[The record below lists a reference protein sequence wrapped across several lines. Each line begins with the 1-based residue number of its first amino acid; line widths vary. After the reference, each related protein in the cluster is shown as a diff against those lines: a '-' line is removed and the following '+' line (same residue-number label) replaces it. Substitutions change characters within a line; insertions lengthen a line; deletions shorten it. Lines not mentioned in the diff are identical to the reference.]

1 MYLRTNQ
8 HYFIKTK
15 AWPRLNIQDNFQGVC
30 KQTWL
35 TGTYFLFSLLRH
47 RFTSP
52 YANITMG
59 IHSLNVHQWMAAG
72 GTQEPDQIAEVTC
85 EISIW

>member
-8 HYFIKTK
+8 HYFVKTR

-30 KQTWL
+30 KRTWL
-35 TGTYFLFSLLRH
+35 TGTCFLFSLLRH

-59 IHSLNVHQWMAAG
+59 IHPPNVHQRMAAG
-72 GTQEPDQIAEVTC
+72 GTQ
-85 EISIW
+85 SLNG